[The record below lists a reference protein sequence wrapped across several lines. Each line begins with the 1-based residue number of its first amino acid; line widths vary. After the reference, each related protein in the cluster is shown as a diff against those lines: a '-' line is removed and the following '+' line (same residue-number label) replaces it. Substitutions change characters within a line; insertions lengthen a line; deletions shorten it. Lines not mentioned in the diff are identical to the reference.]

1 LDVDLLFIAE
11 ARGGRFGAPFKGRLP
26 FRLMSSSS
34 SSVRMRFQGF
44 APLGGRRSL
53 PAGSGEIS
61 LRSSVTPNKPTPVR
75 PRRSTAPMMSGR
87 GGKVKWPCAF
97 DAEPLVLLLLPP
109 SFVGPLLPDVT
120 TGVCAVEV
128 DGVGT
133 LCVAVGPGF
142 VVGVAAT
149 LVVGVG
155 VVPAIGVAV
164 GCDVGVA
171 VGCDVGV
178 AVSCGVGVAV
188 GCDVGVA
195 VGCGVGVAVGCGV
208 GVGVGGLV
216 GVAVGGVV
224 GVAVGGVVGVAVL
237 PTVDWAGAAYELML
251 THRNERTSNVKQSAP
266 ARVLM
271 DVVWFMSF
279 CMCILPRKITMC
291 SPY

>member
-1 LDVDLLFIAE
+1 
-11 ARGGRFGAPFKGRLP
+11 
-26 FRLMSSSS
+26 
-34 SSVRMRFQGF
+34 
-44 APLGGRRSL
+44 
-53 PAGSGEIS
+53 
-61 LRSSVTPNKPTPVR
+61 
-75 PRRSTAPMMSGR
+75 MMSGR

-109 SFVGPLLPDVT
+109 LFVGPLFPDVT
-120 TGVCAVEV
+120 IIGVCAVEV
-128 DGVGT
+128 DRVGT
-133 LCVAVGPGF
+133 VCVAVGPGF

-164 GCDVGVA
+164 CCDVGVLVGCDVGVA

-178 AVSCGVGVAV
+178 AV

-195 VGCGVGVAVGCGV
+195 VGVAV
-208 GVGVGGLV
+208 GVGVGRGV
-216 GVAVGGVV
+216 FVAVGDGWA
-224 GVAVGGVVGVAVL
+224 VAVGVTVSVGKPLLLISGGVAVL

-271 DVVWFMSF
+271 DVVCAW
-279 CMCILPRKITMC
+279 
-291 SPY
+291 

>member
-1 LDVDLLFIAE
+1 
-11 ARGGRFGAPFKGRLP
+11 
-26 FRLMSSSS
+26 
-34 SSVRMRFQGF
+34 
-44 APLGGRRSL
+44 
-53 PAGSGEIS
+53 
-61 LRSSVTPNKPTPVR
+61 
-75 PRRSTAPMMSGR
+75 MMSGR

-109 SFVGPLLPDVT
+109 LFVGPLFPDGT

-133 LCVAVGPGF
+133 VCVAVGPGF
-142 VVGVAAT
+142 VVGVAAP

-164 GCDVGVA
+164 CCDVGVLVGCDVGVA
-171 VGCDVGV
+171 VGGV
-178 AVSCGVGVAV
+178 VGVAV

-195 VGCGVGVAVGCGV
+195 VGCGVGVAVGGVV

-224 GVAVGGVVGVAVL
+224 GVAVGFISGGVAVL